1 MCAYTEVEK
10 NSNKIDAI
18 LRTDNLNKSF
28 VHIRNAAE
36 RNFSLNKSVE
46 PLSLSNSASKVKNR
60 IIYTKSLSI
69 LKPTTAPLNKNSE
82 NEASPHTRK
91 SQKSDYSNNKS
102 LVNFFF

>member
-69 LKPTTAPLNKNSE
+69 LKPTTAPINKNSE
-82 NEASPHTRK
+82 NEATPTRK